1 MLQREEAE
9 NTLQSFR
16 QVGAGRVGWVGGG
29 RGAAAPHK
37 GAGAD
42 LRRSRPAGPQ
52 EGGGGEAFV
61 WLEPGPGY
69 KSAAESLGEP
79 IKEKGSSHLLARL
92 KGINGFYGI
101 HPGMQIGALQAGI
114 IARFV

>member
-1 MLQREEAE
+1 MSPVLGWVGWVWVCVWGGLGRVRRAGRPPHRCLAACRLQEEMLQREEAE

-16 QVGAGRVGWVGGG
+16 QVGAGPVGWVGGG

-52 EGGGGEAFV
+52 EGGGGEA
-61 WLEPGPGY
+61 LCGPARVT
-69 KSAAESLGEP
+69 KALRNR
-79 IKEKGSSHLLARL
+79 LASR
-92 KGINGFYGI
+92 
-101 HPGMQIGALQAGI
+101 
-114 IARFV
+114 